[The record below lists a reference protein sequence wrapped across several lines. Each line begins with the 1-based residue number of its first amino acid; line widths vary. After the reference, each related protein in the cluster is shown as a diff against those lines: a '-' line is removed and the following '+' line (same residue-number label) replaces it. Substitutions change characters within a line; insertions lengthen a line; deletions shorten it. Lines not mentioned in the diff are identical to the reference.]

1 MVRAI
6 DINKKI
12 VINKNK
18 ISIFFKQLHK
28 IKKRILDFAVS
39 STRQIVWKHSIKDD

>member
-12 VINKNK
+12 TTNKNR
-18 ISIFFKQLHK
+18 ISMFFKQLHK

-39 STRQIVWKHSIKDD
+39 STRQLLLEALNQR